1 MSQSSTVADHCR
13 LFALSDPNEKEF
25 QDECNHGHEDAC
37 DRCDQLVSTIDE
49 TESALTI
56 QGDNLL
62 PSVNEELTF
71 TVRQAKTNIF
81 AWKSHILRNIHQD
94 VARVDVLETLDESS
108 VLVVQDW
115 AMKYLPRK
123 YRESQTDW
131 FGKRGIPWHISVA
144 FRKVSDQLQMLTFV
158 HVFQACSQDLYA
170 VIAVMEDVVKQLK
183 NTMPRLKT
191 VNYRQDNAGCYH
203 SGPTIICAGKVG
215 KQHGVKIKRLD
226 FSDPQGG
233 KGACDRKAATIKA
246 HMQLYLNSG
255 HDIETPAQMCEAML
269 SSNGIPSLS
278 VTLCES
284 VSIPAMPAYKLDGV
298 STLYNVE
305 FEKKG
310 MRVWKAYDLGPGRR
324 RTEECS
330 SEVMPSVVVIQAH
343 PDKFSDVKKRAPA
356 RRVKEPG
363 DIDKEPPIASS
374 DGDLFT
380 CPEEGCTRTFMRHS
394 SMVQHLDCGKHQR
407 ALERETLFDKAA
419 LEYAEQ
425 LEGEATMQPQVSGVS
440 IQTSCVN
447 RRPMGWALKTSGAGK
462 TRFTENQKSYL
473 TAKFRLGEQTGLKVD
488 PAAVARSMMCAKA
501 PDGNLLFTSDDF
513 LTAKQISGFFSRL
526 ASKKTLKEDKLL
538 QKEDMEAATHEAH
551 MEALLNDAE
560 RELAQIH
567 PIVYDSYNLCE
578 LASQKKLNKFSL
590 PVLNSI
596 CSFFGIN
603 TEDIKGKRLKKPF
616 INRLQSLC
624 QECECQ
630 R

>member
-1 MSQSSTVADHCR
+1 
-13 LFALSDPNEKEF
+13 
-25 QDECNHGHEDAC
+25 
-37 DRCDQLVSTIDE
+37 LVSVISE
-49 TESALTI
+49 IESALAT
-56 QGDNLL
+56 QAGNLL

-71 TVRQAKTNIF
+71 TVKQAKTSIF

-94 VARVDVLETLDESS
+94 VARVDALEALDESS

-144 FRKVSDQLQMLTFV
+144 FRKISDQLEMLTFV
-158 HVFQACSQDLYA
+158 HIFQACSQDMYA
-170 VIAVMEDVVKQLK
+170 VIAVMEDVVKQIK

-203 SGPTIICAGKVG
+203 SGPTIICAGKIG
-215 KQHGVKIKRLD
+215 EKLGVKIKRLD

-246 HMQLYLNSG
+246 HMQLHLNSG

-269 SSNGIPSLS
+269 SSGGVPSLS
-278 VTLCES
+278 VTVCES
-284 VSIPAMPAYKLDGV
+284 VSIPTMPTYKLDGV

-310 MRVWKAYDLGPGRR
+310 MRVWKAYVTGPGCL
-324 RTEECS
+324 RTETCS
-330 SEVMPSVVVIQAH
+330 SDDLPSIVVIQAY
-343 PDKFSDVKKRAPA
+343 PNTFSGVRRRARAQQRTDK
-356 RRVKEPG
+356 RVNEDEEQG
-363 DIDKEPPIASS
+363 DSDKEPPS
-374 DGDLFT
+374 DSNLFT
-380 CPEEGCTRTFMRHS
+380 CPDEGCTKTFMRYS
-394 SMVQHLDCGKHQR
+394 SMVQHLDSGKHKR

-419 LEYAEQ
+419 LEYAER
-425 LEGEATMQPQVSGVS
+425 LEGQTTLQPEVSGAS

-447 RRPMGWALKTSGAGK
+447 RRPMGWALKTSGQGRA
-462 TRFTENQKSYL
+462 RFTEDQKSYL
-473 TAKFRLGEQTGLKVD
+473 TAKFRLGEETGIKTD
-488 PAAVARSMMCAKA
+488 PAAVARSMMCAKG
-501 PDGNLLFTSDDF
+501 PEGNLLFTSDDF

-526 ASKKTLKEDKLL
+526 ASKKSLKEGELL
-538 QKEDMEAATHEAH
+538 QKEDIEVAAHEAH
-551 MEALLNDAE
+551 LEELLNKAE
-560 RELAQIH
+560 REFAQKH

-590 PVLNSI
+590 TVLKSI
-596 CSFFGIN
+596 CSSFGID
-603 TEDIKGKRLKKPF
+603 TADIEGKRLKKPF